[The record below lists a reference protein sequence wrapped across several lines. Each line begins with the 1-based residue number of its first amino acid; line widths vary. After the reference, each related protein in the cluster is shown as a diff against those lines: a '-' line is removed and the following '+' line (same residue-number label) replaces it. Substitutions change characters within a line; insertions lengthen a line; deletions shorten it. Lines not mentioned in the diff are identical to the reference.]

1 MSISSA
7 RIAARRASIGS
18 ARVVLLLAALLALAG
33 CRARTPAVGTEIGG
47 VAAPDFALGDQDG
60 QRVQLAAL
68 RGRPVVLTFLYT
80 DCPDIC
86 PLTAQKLRKTAELL
100 GPDADRVAWVA
111 VSTDPEHD
119 DAAAARRFV
128 QLHGLA
134 GRLHFLVGSRA
145 ELSGVWAAYYIHAA
159 PPPPDADPATRAAY
173 ARQRGV
179 HTDAI
184 YLIDKRGELRF
195 LLRSDFEPA
204 ALAAT
209 LRGLLAE

>member
-1 MSISSA
+1 M
-7 RIAARRASIGS
+7 AARRAPLEPPR
-18 ARVVLLLAALLALAG
+18 AVLLLAALVLALVG
-33 CRARTPAVGTEIGG
+33 CRARTPAIGTEIGG
-47 VAAPDFALGDQDG
+47 VAAPDFALEDQDG
-60 QRVQLAAL
+60 HRVQLAAL

-100 GPDADRVAWVA
+100 GADAERVAWVA

-119 DAAAARRFV
+119 DVAAARRFV
-128 QLHGLA
+128 QLHDLA

-179 HTDAI
+179 HSDAT

-204 ALAAT
+204 ALTAT